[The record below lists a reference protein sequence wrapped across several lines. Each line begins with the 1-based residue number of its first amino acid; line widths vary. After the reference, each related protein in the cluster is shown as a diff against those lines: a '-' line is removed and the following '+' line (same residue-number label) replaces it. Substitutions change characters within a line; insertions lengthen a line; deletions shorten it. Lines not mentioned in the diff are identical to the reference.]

1 MELALQVVGL
11 KMTGKIEDARNVAM
25 RIVGTTGTQSPVMS
39 ARELTQMN
47 TLSGKP
53 FVHHS
58 FLGSLSGVDLEIL
71 IIKLLTL
78 LDVPMKDGSSS
89 LSSLRAIDHKNAT
102 GQTLLHL
109 AVLLALPSLVSCLVG
124 RSIDIDACNHSGL
137 TALHLAALI
146 GWKEGAQI
154 LIAEGADVNIVD
166 SMGLT
171 PAERAKLG
179 RYEELEALLR
189 VHSHAVF
196 SASESGDDGDDEAR
210 NSGDNESEYGT
221 SDESSPSWSGPSQY
235 LARSR
240 IASSPESDSS
250 SDEHSKSESKQ
261 EKTGN
266 QPRVPQSDG
275 SPENIGETVKEKL
288 DGKQDASFVER
299 LQRTLPQG
307 IIPNMQIPG
316 FPQLQLPDKLVA
328 PWGALPQIPVF
339 PILVPIPNLPHLP
352 NWPGFPWPDA
362 LSGDKK
368 ENRADDETAGE
379 KQQQPSL
386 AMLWTAYDSLA
397 NNAWWAQWE
406 KWTAQV
412 TALQN
417 ADNGGAELPPY
428 SPRREEQTKAVLPNS
443 IPASNDG
450 CLSSIPGV
458 AVTEEAPG
466 TSTSRLSRSKSS
478 RRVVYGAVNVS
489 ETEVD
494 SYHYPAKKQVQKRAY
509 YIYF

>member
-25 RIVGTTGTQSPVMS
+25 RIVGNTGAQSPVMT
-39 ARELTQMN
+39 AGELTQMN
-47 TLSGKP
+47 TLSGTS

-58 FLGSLSGVDLEIL
+58 FLGSLSGMDLETL

-78 LDVPMKDGSSS
+78 LDVPMGDDATSFSS
-89 LSSLRAIDHKNAT
+89 LQAIEHKNAT

-109 AVLLALPSLVSCLVG
+109 AVLLALPSLVSCLIG
-124 RSIDIDACNHSGL
+124 RSIDIDARNHSGL
-137 TALHLAALI
+137 TALHLAALT

-154 LIAEGADVNIVD
+154 LIAEGADVNVVD

-171 PAERAKLG
+171 PAERAKNGLF
-179 RYEELEALLR
+179 EDLEALLR
-189 VHSHAVF
+189 TRSPGVF
-196 SASESGDDGDDEAR
+196 PESESGDDGDDEAR
-210 NSGDNESEYGT
+210 KSDDEESEYGA
-221 SDESSPSWSGPSQY
+221 SDESSPSWSIPSPY

-240 IASSPESDSS
+240 IASSPEPDSS
-250 SDEHSKSESKQ
+250 LDEDSEPDS
-261 EKTGN
+261 
-266 QPRVPQSDG
+266 
-275 SPENIGETVKEKL
+275 VKEKAGLQPQVEQL
-288 DGKQDASFVER
+288 DGPPTNFGETIKEKLNEKQDASFVER

-307 IIPNMQIPG
+307 IIPNVQIPG

-339 PILVPIPNLPHLP
+339 PVFVPIPNLPHLP

-379 KQQQPSL
+379 KQQQPPL

-397 NNAWWAQWE
+397 NNAWRAQWE

-417 ADNGGAELPPY
+417 ADNREAELPPY
-428 SPRREEQTKAVLPNS
+428 SPRREEKQTTSDLSNS
-443 IPASNDG
+443 IPAQDG
-450 CLSSIPGV
+450 TLSSIPPV
-458 AVTEEAPG
+458 ATTEEAPG
-466 TSTSRLSRSKSS
+466 TSTSRLPRSKASQ
-478 RRVVYGAVNVS
+478 RVVYSSVNVS

-494 SYHYPAKKQVQKRAY
+494 SYHYPAKKQVKKRAY
-509 YIYF
+509 